1 MTTAAASGV
10 VEPRALGLSEPGL
23 QRLRDALRR
32 EVDAKRVPGGVAL
45 IARRGRIGFFEA
57 FGVHDPATGA
67 PMPLDALFRIYSM
80 TKPVAS
86 VAVMMLAEEG
96 RMTLIDP
103 LSAYV
108 PAFDGV
114 KVAIQRAGDGF
125 DLVDPERPIAIYDLL
140 RHTSGLT
147 YEFEDGSPVPALYQ
161 RANVARERQ
170 TNAEHADLLA
180 TLPLRSHPGR
190 EWNYSRSTDVL
201 GRVVEVVSSRTLG
214 EFLRERIF
222 APLGM
227 HDTFFSVPDDR
238 QHRLAEAFASDPD
251 TGEPVSLLNRR
262 RPVRFESGGGG
273 LTSTAADYARFLE
286 MLRAGGALDGRR
298 LLARKT
304 VELMTSDHLSPGVT
318 IGAALEPGHGF
329 GLGFSVRRARGL
341 ASIPGSPGTYSWD
354 GAAGTT
360 FWVDPAEDLAAI
372 LMIQAP
378 RRGRYFWSL
387 FRSLAYAAL
396 E

>member
-1 MTTAAASGV
+1 MAIASPVADARAA
-10 VEPRALGLSEPGL
+10 GLSEHGL
-23 QRLRDALRR
+23 QRMRDALRR

-45 IARRGRIGFFEA
+45 IARGGHVGFFEA

-80 TKPVAS
+80 TKPIVS

-96 RMTLIDP
+96 RLTLIDP

-108 PAFDGV
+108 PAFGGV
-114 KVAIQRAGDGF
+114 KVAVERDGEIV
-125 DLVDPERPIAIYDLL
+125 DRVDPERPIALYDLL

-147 YEFEDGSPVPALYQ
+147 YEFEEASAVPALYE
-161 RANVARERQ
+161 RANLAREWQ
-170 TNAEHADLLA
+170 TNEEHAEQLA

-190 EWNYSRSTDVL
+190 ALNYSRSTDVL
-201 GRVVEVVSSRTLG
+201 GRVVEVVAGCTLG

-222 APLGM
+222 EPLGM
-227 HDTFFSVPDDR
+227 RDTFFSVPDER
-238 QHRLAEAFASDPD
+238 QHRLAEAFANDPD
-251 TGEPVSLLNRR
+251 TGEAVTLLNRR
-262 RPVRFESGGGG
+262 RSVRFESGGGG
-273 LTSTAADYARFLE
+273 LTSTAGDYARFCA
-286 MLRAGGALDGRR
+286 MLRAGGTLDGRR
-298 LLARKT
+298 VLARAT
-304 VELMTSDHLSPGVT
+304 VDLMTSDHLGPNVV
-318 IGAALEPGHGF
+318 IGDALEPGHGF

-360 FWVDPAEDLAAI
+360 FWVDPAHDLYAI

-378 RRGRYFWSL
+378 GRRRYYWSL

-396 E
+396 D